1 MISIVGV
8 LFLIRRNRPSARLSL
23 RVPRHSVGD
32 SHKFLERRIRLSAL
46 GKNIQGLLAKT
57 GACLLSPADTCRRQ
71 RLPTLPALLKPFGG
85 MRRIGAAEHFIT
97 LGERI
102 VAIEIFFAG
111 LDYVEQMYRALL
123 AKRCPGVVSRLMLK
137 IGKDAIRLQ
146 QVPRKIFP
154 RRLRSNQIDKVV
166 SGCECM
172 RKSSRYP
179 IGPAK
184 GLCNLPFQNP
194 ERPTVIDRHRAYL
207 QEFARNRDRS

>member
-1 MISIVGV
+1 MV
-8 LFLIRRNRPSARLSL
+8 ARSV
-23 RVPRHSVGD
+23 RVARHSVRD

-46 GKNIQGLLAKT
+46 GKNIQGLLGKT
-57 GACLLSPADTCRRQ
+57 GACLLSPVDTGRRQ
-71 RLPTLPALLKPFGG
+71 RLPTLPTLLKPFGG
-85 MRRIGAAEHFIT
+85 MRRIAAAEHFTT

-102 VAIEIFFAG
+102 VAIKILFAG
-111 LDYVEQMYRALL
+111 LDYVGQMHRGLL

-137 IGKDAIRLQ
+137 IGKDAIRFH

-154 RRLRSNQIDKVV
+154 GRLRSDQIDKVI

-184 GLCNLPFQNP
+184 HLGNLPFQNP
-194 ERPTVIDRHRAYL
+194 ERATVIDLHRAYL
-207 QEFARNRDRS
+207 QEFARNRRRS